1 MQKSTKVTIALIMG
15 LSICF
20 FINEIY
26 LSTLGNL
33 YTFVINPIMYIV
45 TAILFKLF
53 IISPYTTNKFKKD
66 TIQYVII
73 TMLIYSI
80 IYLMLGLITGYGK
93 NPYSAT
99 LRGIIINLYVY
110 ASVFISI
117 EYIRYK
123 LIRNVYKKDTRLVFI
138 IIVAVFSIL
147 DSNIIE
153 IFSRSFSAYTI
164 FKALFYNIAPSVVK
178 NILFTYIA
186 LKVDFVPAIIYELLY
201 HMLLWL
207 PPILPDAPWII
218 EVMLN
223 IIFPLLLLLF
233 IRYYINKKDRFQ
245 LSKVYD
251 ESKPSTFIPYCILL
265 VLLIWFALG
274 FFPIKPVGIMSA
286 SMYPEIKV
294 GDAVLIKKCSPN
306 DIEVQDIIEYQME
319 GYTVI
324 HRVIEIYQED
334 GEFFFITKGDNN
346 DDPDSI
352 PVRESQL
359 IGKAIYKIPYIA
371 IPAVWLRSNGNNDF
385 VEVELGN

>member
-15 LSICF
+15 LLICF
-20 FINEIY
+20 FINEFY
-26 LSTLGNL
+26 LSSLGNI
-33 YTFVINPIMYIV
+33 YTFVINPIMYM
-45 TAILFKLF
+45 AIAVLFRLF
-53 IISPYTTNKFKKD
+53 IVSPYTTNKFKKD
-66 TIQYVII
+66 TIQYVTI

-80 IYLMLGLITGYGK
+80 IYLMLGLITGYAK
-93 NPYSAT
+93 NPYSGT
-99 LRGIIINLYVY
+99 LRGFIINLYVH
-110 ASVFISI
+110 ATVFISI

-123 LIRNVYKKDTRLVFI
+123 LIRNVYKKDIRLVFI
-138 IIVAVFSIL
+138 ILVAVFSIL
-147 DSNIIE
+147 DSNVIE
-153 IFSRSFSAYTI
+153 IFSRSFSVYTLLKT
-164 FKALFYNIAPSVVK
+164 FFHNIAPSVIK
-178 NILFTYIA
+178 NVLFTYTA
-186 LKVDFVPAIIYELLY
+186 LKVDFVPAMIYELLY

-218 EVMLN
+218 EAMLD
-223 IIFPLLLLLF
+223 IVFPLLLVLF

-251 ESKPSTFIPYCILL
+251 ESKPASFIPYCILL
-265 VLLIWFALG
+265 ILLIWFALG
-274 FFPIKPVGIMSA
+274 FFPIKPVGIMTG
-286 SMYPEIKV
+286 SMYPEIKI

-324 HRVIEIYQED
+324 HRVIEMYQED

-371 IPAVWLRSNGNNDF
+371 IPAVWLRSNGSNDF

>member
-15 LSICF
+15 LLICF
-20 FINEIY
+20 FINEFY
-26 LSTLGNL
+26 LSSLGNL
-33 YTFVINPIMYIV
+33 YTFVVNPITYMVI
-45 TAILFKLF
+45 AILFRLF
-53 IISPYTTNKFKKD
+53 VVSPYTTNKFKKD
-66 TIQYVII
+66 TIQYVVI
-73 TMLIYSI
+73 TMLVYSI
-80 IYLMLGLITGYGK
+80 LYLLLGLITGYGK
-93 NPYSAT
+93 NPYSTT
-99 LRGIIINLYVY
+99 LRGIIANLYVH
-110 ASVFISI
+110 ATVFISI

-123 LIRNVYKKDTRLVFI
+123 LIRNVYNKDIKLIFI

-153 IFSRSFSAYTI
+153 IFSRSFSAYTLL
-164 FKALFYNIAPSVVK
+164 KTLFYNIVPSAVK

-218 EVMLN
+218 EAMLD
-223 IIFPLLLLLF
+223 IVFPLLLLLF
-233 IRYYINKKDRFQ
+233 IRYNINKKDRFQ
-245 LSKVYD
+245 LSRVYD
-251 ESKPSTFIPYCILL
+251 EDKPTSFIPYCILL
-265 VLLIWFALG
+265 VVLIWFALG
-274 FFPIKPVGIMSA
+274 FFPIKPVGIMSG
-286 SMYPEIKV
+286 SMYPEIKI
-294 GDAVLIKKCSPN
+294 GDAVIIKKCSPN
-306 DIEVQDIIEYQME
+306 DIELQDIIEYQME
-319 GYTVI
+319 EYTVI